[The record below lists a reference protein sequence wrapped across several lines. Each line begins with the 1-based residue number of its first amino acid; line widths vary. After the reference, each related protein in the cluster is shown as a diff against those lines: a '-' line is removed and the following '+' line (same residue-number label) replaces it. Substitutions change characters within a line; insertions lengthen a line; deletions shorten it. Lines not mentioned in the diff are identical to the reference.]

1 MGDFLSEQ
9 YYNTLPP
16 SVAAVE
22 EALRYN
28 GKIWG
33 IGTME
38 WLPIYG
44 YQNDMVFTIY
54 NRTWS
59 RNTAWRIPGNCT

>member
-1 MGDFLSEQ
+1 MNDLWHVQNKIGYWNLVASDAVIPMGDFLSEQ

-38 WLPIYG
+38 
-44 YQNDMVFTIY
+44 
-54 NRTWS
+54 
-59 RNTAWRIPGNCT
+59 